1 MGESV
6 TQLDI
11 TFDAVRFPRARVS
24 DPTGSHEAAAR
35 MERTGKAKA
44 QAEQVLAAFRRF
56 PMATSAELAK
66 LANLDRVM
74 VARRCPELAKV
85 GLLTRY
91 EGKDAKPCDVTGIRC
106 VRWRT

>member
-1 MGESV
+1 MN
-6 TQLDI
+6 QMDI
-11 TFDAVRFPRARVS
+11 AFDAVRFPRARVS
-24 DPTGSHEAAAR
+24 DPQGSHEAAAR
-35 MERTGKAKA
+35 MERAGKAKA

-56 PMATSAELAK
+56 PMATTAELSR

-74 VARRCPELAKV
+74 VAHRAPELAKV

-106 VRWRT
+106 VRWCA